1 MYLCKQVNS
10 MISLF
15 IAYAILHSK
24 RCFIAD
30 TKELFLPKGLACTL
44 LSQQEMLALFLKAI
58 FYLFIVY

>member
-1 MYLCKQVNS
+1 

-24 RCFIAD
+24 RCFIAE
-30 TKELFLPKGLACTL
+30 TTL
-44 LSQQEMLALFLKAI
+44 LLQQEMVALFLKAI